1 MMPIRTQ
8 RKHYICNMIN
18 RLGNTAE
25 QLGMNLVLGDT
36 MEAANSV
43 MEDAKL
49 IFT

>member
-1 MMPIRTQ
+1 
-8 RKHYICNMIN
+8 MIN